1 MVSLGFLSTTAR
13 TQKEMSEM
21 TTDHVNAYR
30 NERMA
35 HAHLKRQQREAVL
48 ANRANKVAYAHHP
61 IRTAAG
67 NRLISIGKR
76 LAKTSSPMS
85 ATING
90 MM

>member
-1 MVSLGFLSTTAR
+1 
-13 TQKEMSEM
+13 MSEM

-48 ANRANKVAYAHHP
+48 ANRANRAAAPKHP
-61 IRTAAG
+61 MRTAAG
-67 NRLISIGKR
+67 NRLIGIGKR

-85 ATING
+85 ATIND
-90 MM
+90 MV